1 MRNGKQLID
10 KARLKAMMLNV
21 PAAERTEDS
30 PFLFAS
36 DRRTPYNPLV
46 ADDEARSGE
55 ADVAYES
62 GASPTVVVAFGGH
75 GFMQPGQIGT
85 HQEHICNARV
95 ICEQLMTLVERD
107 CRLVITHGNGPQ
119 VGALLE
125 RDELR
130 GDTLP
135 VNPLD
140 VLVAQTEGSLGFY
153 LQQELLNSLRR
164 RDIRRFVVTVVT
176 QVVVDP
182 DDPAFAHPTK
192 PVGPFLSK
200 SEAEKRSHDFGWV
213 VGHDGDRGWR
223 RLVPS
228 PPPLKIIQRDMI
240 REAARQGHIVVAA
253 GGGGIPVHCD
263 ERNDYVGAEAVID
276 KDRTSGVLAREIG
289 ADLLIILT
297 SVDCVFLNFNTP
309 EQTPL
314 GAVTLAECA
323 RYMQEGHFPP
333 GTMGP
338 KVEAIHEFLMHGGR
352 RGLITS
358 PECLKGAMQ
367 GEVGTHFVGKI

>member
-1 MRNGKQLID
+1 VG
-10 KARLKAMMLNV
+10 
-21 PAAERTEDS
+21 
-30 PFLFAS
+30 
-36 DRRTPYNPLV
+36 
-46 ADDEARSGE
+46 DDEARSDDTNTESG
-55 ADVAYES
+55 YES
-62 GASPTVVVAFGGH
+62 GVPPAVVVAFGGH
-75 GFMQPGQIGT
+75 GFMQPGQVGT
-85 HQEHICNARV
+85 HEEHIRNAHV
-95 ICEQLMTLVERD
+95 ICEQLMTLVERG
-107 CRLVITHGNGPQ
+107 CQLVITHGNGPQ

-182 DDPAFAHPTK
+182 EDPAFADPTK
-192 PVGPFLSK
+192 PVGPSLSE
-200 SEAEKRSHDFGWV
+200 SEAEKRSREFGWV
-213 VGHDGDRGWR
+213 VGRDGDRGWR

-240 REAARQGHIVVAA
+240 RGAARQGHIVVAA

-263 ERNDYVGAEAVID
+263 ENNDYVGAEAVID
-276 KDRTSGVLAREIG
+276 KDWTSGVLAREIG

-297 SVDCVFLNFNTP
+297 SVDCVYLNYNTP
-309 EQTPL
+309 NQTPL

-323 RYMQEGHFPP
+323 RYMKEGHFPP
-333 GTMGP
+333 GSMGP
-338 KVEAIHEFLMHGGR
+338 KVEAIYDFLVHGGR

-358 PECLKGAMQ
+358 PERLERALQ

>member
-1 MRNGKQLID
+1 VGNGA
-10 KARLKAMMLNV
+10 ARTDD
-21 PAAERTEDS
+21 AENG
-30 PFLFAS
+30 F
-36 DRRTPYNPLV
+36 
-46 ADDEARSGE
+46 
-55 ADVAYES
+55 ES
-62 GASPTVVVAFGGH
+62 VASPTVVVAFGGH

-85 HQEHICNARV
+85 HEEHIRNAHV
-95 ICEQLMTLVERD
+95 ICEQLMTLVERG
-107 CRLVITHGNGPQ
+107 CQLVITHGNGPQ

-130 GDTLP
+130 GDELP

-182 DDPAFAHPTK
+182 DDPAFANPTK
-192 PVGPFLSK
+192 PVGPSLSEG
-200 SEAEKRSHDFGWV
+200 EAQKRSREFGWV
-213 VGHDGDRGWR
+213 VGQDGERGWR

-240 REAARQGHIVVAA
+240 RGAAQRGHIVVAA

-263 ERNDYVGAEAVID
+263 ANNDYVGAEAVID
-276 KDRTSGVLAREIG
+276 KDWTSGVLAREIG

-297 SVDCVFLNFNTP
+297 AVDCVYLNYDTP
-309 EQTPL
+309 NQTPL

-323 RYMQEGHFPP
+323 RYMKEGHFPP
-333 GTMGP
+333 GSMGP
-338 KVEAIHEFLMHGGR
+338 KVEAIYDFLMHGGK

-358 PECLKGAMQ
+358 SECLERALQ